1 MLEKRRKIKNIIKM
15 IINLKMMNL
24 SKTYKNN
31 T

>member
-15 IINLKMMNL
+15 IINLKMINL